1 MNQFETL
8 RQDLHENYGHEYT
21 AAEIDAKLDEVIAKH
36 TKKAELE
43 EFVPLLVEREVRD
56 YFGAHRLPVRFAAG
70 TNNALAQAAAELTR
84 KHAGEALFVDTA
96 VAHPENEA
104 EGHLAHVMNERGM
117 GEAPNKYLDE
127 VRTVA
132 MPDYIVFLGREVDRD
147 EAGKDIKIWDIPAAD
162 TVEQARELADD
173 LEARV
178 LYMLNKLGIDPV
190 TEPVNA

>member
-43 EFVPLLVEREVRD
+43 EFVPLLVEREVRE
-56 YFGAHRLPVRFAAG
+56 YFGAHRLHIRFAAG

-84 KHAGEALFVDTA
+84 KHAGEAL
-96 VAHPENEA
+96 
-104 EGHLAHVMNERGM
+104 
-117 GEAPNKYLDE
+117 
-127 VRTVA
+127 
-132 MPDYIVFLGREVDRD
+132 
-147 EAGKDIKIWDIPAAD
+147 WDIPAAD

>member
-43 EFVPLLVEREVRD
+43 EFVPLLVEREVRE
-56 YFGAHRLPVRFAAG
+56 YFGAHRLHIRFAAG

-132 MPDYIVFLGREVDRD
+132 MPDYIVFLGLSL
-147 EAGKDIKIWDIPAAD
+147 IHIS
-162 TVEQARELADD
+162 
-173 LEARV
+173 
-178 LYMLNKLGIDPV
+178 
-190 TEPVNA
+190 EPTRQCCTSRMPSSA

>member
-43 EFVPLLVEREVRD
+43 EFVPLLVEREVRE
-56 YFGAHRLPVRFAAG
+56 YFGAHRLHVRFAAG

-96 VAHPENEA
+96 VAHPKTRQKA
-104 EGHLAHVMNERGM
+104 TS
-117 GEAPNKYLDE
+117 P
-127 VRTVA
+127 TS
-132 MPDYIVFLGREVDRD
+132 
-147 EAGKDIKIWDIPAAD
+147 
-162 TVEQARELADD
+162 
-173 LEARV
+173 
-178 LYMLNKLGIDPV
+178 
-190 TEPVNA
+190 

>member
-36 TKKAELE
+36 TKKAELD

-56 YFGAHRLPVRFAAG
+56 YFGAHRLHVRFAAG

-127 VRTVA
+127 
-132 MPDYIVFLGREVDRD
+132 
-147 EAGKDIKIWDIPAAD
+147 AGKDIKIWDIPAAD
-162 TVEQARELADD
+162 TVEEARELADD

-190 TEPVNA
+190 AEPVNA